1 MRLDA
6 VLRRLDGESLRALAS
21 LLVTAAGGA
30 ELPTVGWPTTP
41 RFTSPRARGTPLL
54 SLMREFNAM
63 SPCEAPPGA
72 GGAGRVPA
80 RTHQPRTTTISPR
93 LLSPEQAA
101 QYLSLG
107 SKWAVRRL
115 AATGAFPTVRVLGK
129 LRYDQGDLDAFIEA
143 MKSSPGE
150 GPRPAAAGR
159 VLTRV
164 PRRLAP
170 RARRRRVTTVVTAPD
185 GRP

>member
-1 MRLDA
+1 MRPPCDSPPA
-6 VLRRLDGESLRALAS
+6 
-21 LLVTAAGGA
+21 TGGPEQA
-30 ELPTVGWPTTP
+30 E
-41 RFTSPRARGTPLL
+41 
-54 SLMREFNAM
+54 
-63 SPCEAPPGA
+63 
-72 GGAGRVPA
+72 A
-80 RTHQPRTTTISPR
+80 RTHQPPAATISPR

-101 QYLSLG
+101 RYLSLG

-143 MKSSPGE
+143 MKSSPSE

-159 VLTRV
+159 VLTSV

-170 RARRRRVTTVVTAPD
+170 RARRRRVTTVVTALD